1 MKNIFLGILTAGILL
16 ISCKKDEKPTYIKDE
31 SGVKQPIATVNNTPQ
46 PSLLNQAGIP
56 TAAPN
61 SPAVATAPGMNP
73 PHGQPGHKCEIPVGQ
88 PLNGGG
94 TSAPAANP
102 STQNITVNGNSQV
115 QIDPNAVSPG
125 KIMMDQNGKQVKT
138 APGMNPPHGQPGHR
152 CDIPVGQPL
161 NSKPAPTPA
170 SQPTAQT
177 TQVQAPQPMPTPK
190 AVANNTGPKPKMNPA
205 HGEPWHDCAKKVGE
219 AL

>member
-1 MKNIFLGILTAGILL
+1 MKNIFLGVLTAGVLV

-31 SGVKQPIATVNNTPQ
+31 SGAQQPIAAVNNTPQ
-46 PSLLNQAGIP
+46 PSLLNQAGI
-56 TAAPN
+56 TAATPN
-61 SPAVATAPGMNP
+61 SPAGATAPGMNP
-73 PHGQPGHKCEIPVGQ
+73 PHGQPGHRCEIPVGQ

-94 TSAPAANP
+94 TPAAAANS

-115 QIDPNAVSPG
+115 QIDPNAVSSG
-125 KIMMDQNGKQVKT
+125 KIMIDQNGKQVKT
-138 APGMNPPHGQPGHR
+138 ASGMNPPHGQPGHR

-161 NSKPAPTPA
+161 NSKPAPA
-170 SQPTAQT
+170 AQPTAQT
-177 TQVQAPQPMPTPK
+177 TQVQAPQPMPAPQ